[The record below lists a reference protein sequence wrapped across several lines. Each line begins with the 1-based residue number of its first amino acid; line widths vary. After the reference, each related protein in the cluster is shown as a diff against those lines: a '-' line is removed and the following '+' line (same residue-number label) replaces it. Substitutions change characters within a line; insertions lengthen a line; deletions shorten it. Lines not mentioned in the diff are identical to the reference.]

1 MCGVGKSQRDRSL
14 LRETGRNIH
23 SKHTRTGI
31 FRKEEVMLSRSPR
44 AVLALGLIAA
54 IAACGG
60 KRSETAPAPVA
71 QGGPSKSSNAV
82 VSDKTIQNAPGD
94 PVEKILANRVPGV
107 HITRT
112 ADGGIAVQIR
122 GRTSFSGDTSP
133 LYVID
138 GVPIQPGPGGSLA
151 GISPYDIASIE
162 VLKDAAATAEYGSRG
177 SNGVIVI
184 KLKKP

>member
-1 MCGVGKSQRDRSL
+1 
-14 LRETGRNIH
+14 
-23 SKHTRTGI
+23 
-31 FRKEEVMLSRSPR
+31 MLARSPR
-44 AVLALGLIAA
+44 AVLVFGLIAA

-60 KRSETAPAPVA
+60 KRSETAPAPAAAPTA

-82 VSDKTIQNAPGD
+82 VSDKTIQNNPGD

-122 GRTSFSGDTSP
+122 GRTTFSGDNAP